1 MASNLL
7 TRLQSG
13 DFVVTAEITP
23 PVSTDPAEFISRALP
38 LKGLATA
45 VNVTDGAGA
54 KVHLSSLA
62 AAHFLVQNGIE
73 PISQMTCRRPNR
85 PALPGDP
92 LGALDAGE
100 AVRHAHCRRADR
112 APREGARSEGRR
124 QPDLRRGP
132 AGARRDPG
140 RRRGARD
147 GAAEL
152 HRDSRRHRRVG
163 RHREEAQKLMF
174 DLITRHGLALIFA
187 NVLLEQLG
195 VPLPAIPTLIVAG
208 ALAVDGTL
216 SAPAVFGVAFAASMI
231 GDSAWYLAGRRYGR
245 RVMTT
250 LCRISLSPDSCVR
263 QTESHFERWGGITL
277 VLGKFIPGLATITP
291 PLAGAMR
298 IRWRSFL
305 LLNGAGTAL
314 WAAAPIALGM
324 LFYAQIERL
333 VGRLQDLGAV
343 ALEVLGA
350 LLAGYVAV
358 KWWERR
364 RFYRM
369 LRMARITAEELRH
382 LMDSGRQPVIIDVRS
397 RAERELDARS
407 LPGALAFEVE
417 ELEELID
424 SLPADR
430 DVIFYCTCPNEA
442 SAARAAKRL
451 IDRGYT
457 RARPLRGGL
466 DAWIA
471 AGYAI
476 ELRTRAPRGS

>member
-1 MASNLL
+1 
-7 TRLQSG
+7 
-13 DFVVTAEITP
+13 V
-23 PVSTDPAEFISRALP
+23 
-38 LKGLATA
+38 
-45 VNVTDGAGA
+45 
-54 KVHLSSLA
+54 
-62 AAHFLVQNGIE
+62 
-73 PISQMTCRRPNR
+73 
-85 PALPGDP
+85 
-92 LGALDAGE
+92 
-100 AVRHAHCRRADR
+100 
-112 APREGARSEGRR
+112 
-124 QPDLRRGP
+124 
-132 AGARRDPG
+132 
-140 RRRGARD
+140 
-147 GAAEL
+147 
-152 HRDSRRHRRVG
+152 
-163 RHREEAQKLMF
+163 F
-174 DLITRHGLALIFA
+174 DLIARHGLALIFA

-195 VPLPAIPTLIVAG
+195 VPLPAVPTLIVAG
-208 ALAVDGTL
+208 ALAADGTL

-231 GDSAWYLAGRRYGR
+231 GDCAWYVAGRRYGR

-263 QTESHFERWGGITL
+263 QTENHFARWGGLTL
-277 VLGKFIPGLATITP
+277 ALGKFIPGLATIAP

-333 VGRLQDLGAV
+333 VDRLEDMGAV

-350 LLAGYVAV
+350 LLAVYVAF

-364 RFYRM
+364 RFYKT

-382 LMDSGRQPVIIDVRS
+382 LLDSGKPPVIIDVRS
-397 RAERELDARS
+397 HAERELDPRS
-407 LPGALAFEVE
+407 IPGARAFEVE
-417 ELEELID
+417 ELEKLID

-430 DVIFYCTCPNEA
+430 DVIFYCSCPNEA

-471 AGYAI
+471 AGYSI
-476 ELRTRAPRGS
+476 ELKAPAPRGS

>member
-1 MASNLL
+1 
-7 TRLQSG
+7 
-13 DFVVTAEITP
+13 
-23 PVSTDPAEFISRALP
+23 
-38 LKGLATA
+38 
-45 VNVTDGAGA
+45 
-54 KVHLSSLA
+54 
-62 AAHFLVQNGIE
+62 
-73 PISQMTCRRPNR
+73 
-85 PALPGDP
+85 
-92 LGALDAGE
+92 
-100 AVRHAHCRRADR
+100 
-112 APREGARSEGRR
+112 
-124 QPDLRRGP
+124 
-132 AGARRDPG
+132 
-140 RRRGARD
+140 
-147 GAAEL
+147 
-152 HRDSRRHRRVG
+152 
-163 RHREEAQKLMF
+163 MF

-216 SAPAVFGVAFAASMI
+216 SAPAVFGVAFVASMI
-231 GDSAWYLAGRRYGR
+231 GDSAWYFAGRQYGR

-263 QTESHFERWGGITL
+263 QTENHFDRWGGLTL
-277 VLGKFIPGLATITP
+277 VLGKFIPGLATIAP

-305 LLNGAGTAL
+305 LLNGAGTAI

-324 LFYAQIERL
+324 LFHAQIERL
-333 VGRLQDLGAV
+333 VDRLEDLGAV
-343 ALEVLGA
+343 ALEALGA
-350 LLAGYVAV
+350 LLAVYVAF

-382 LMDSGRQPVIIDVRS
+382 LIDSGKRPLIIDVRS
-397 RAERELDARS
+397 RVERELDARS
-407 LPGALAFEVE
+407 IPGALALEVE
-417 ELEELID
+417 EIEKLID

-430 DVIFYCTCPNEA
+430 DVIFYCSCPNEA

-476 ELRTRAPRGS
+476 ELRTPAPRGS

>member
-1 MASNLL
+1 ML
-7 TRLQSG
+7 
-13 DFVVTAEITP
+13 
-23 PVSTDPAEFISRALP
+23 
-38 LKGLATA
+38 
-45 VNVTDGAGA
+45 
-54 KVHLSSLA
+54 
-62 AAHFLVQNGIE
+62 
-73 PISQMTCRRPNR
+73 
-85 PALPGDP
+85 
-92 LGALDAGE
+92 
-100 AVRHAHCRRADR
+100 
-112 APREGARSEGRR
+112 
-124 QPDLRRGP
+124 
-132 AGARRDPG
+132 
-140 RRRGARD
+140 
-147 GAAEL
+147 
-152 HRDSRRHRRVG
+152 
-163 RHREEAQKLMF
+163 
-174 DLITRHGLALIFA
+174 DLIARHGLALIFA

-208 ALAVDGTL
+208 ALAADGTL

-231 GDSAWYLAGRRYGR
+231 GDCAWYIAGRRYGR

-263 QTESHFERWGGITL
+263 QTENHFARWGGLTL
-277 VLGKFIPGLATITP
+277 ALGKFIPGLATIAP

-314 WAAAPIALGM
+314 WAAGPIALGM

-333 VGRLQDLGAV
+333 VDRLQNMGVV
-343 ALEVLGA
+343 ALEAVGA
-350 LLAGYVAV
+350 LLAAYVAF

-382 LMDSGRQPVIIDVRS
+382 LLDSGKPPVIIDVRS
-397 RAERELDARS
+397 RAERELDPRS
-407 LPGALAFEVE
+407 IPGARAFEVE
-417 ELEELID
+417 ELEKLID

-476 ELRTRAPRGS
+476 ELKAPAPRGS

>member
-1 MASNLL
+1 ML
-7 TRLQSG
+7 
-13 DFVVTAEITP
+13 
-23 PVSTDPAEFISRALP
+23 
-38 LKGLATA
+38 
-45 VNVTDGAGA
+45 
-54 KVHLSSLA
+54 
-62 AAHFLVQNGIE
+62 
-73 PISQMTCRRPNR
+73 
-85 PALPGDP
+85 
-92 LGALDAGE
+92 
-100 AVRHAHCRRADR
+100 
-112 APREGARSEGRR
+112 
-124 QPDLRRGP
+124 
-132 AGARRDPG
+132 
-140 RRRGARD
+140 
-147 GAAEL
+147 
-152 HRDSRRHRRVG
+152 
-163 RHREEAQKLMF
+163 
-174 DLITRHGLALIFA
+174 DLIARHGLALIFA

-208 ALAVDGTL
+208 ALAADGTL

-231 GDSAWYLAGRRYGR
+231 GDCAWYIAGRRYGR

-263 QTESHFERWGGITL
+263 QTENHFARWGGLTL
-277 VLGKFIPGLATITP
+277 ALGKFIPGLATIAP

-324 LFYAQIERL
+324 LFHAQIERL
-333 VGRLQDLGAV
+333 VSRLQDLGAM
-343 ALEVLGA
+343 ALEAAGA
-350 LLAGYVAV
+350 LLAAYVAF

-382 LMDSGRQPVIIDVRS
+382 LLDSGKPPVIIDVRS
-397 RAERELDARS
+397 RAERALDPRS
-407 LPGALAFEVE
+407 IPGARAFEVE
-417 ELEELID
+417 ELEKLID

-476 ELRTRAPRGS
+476 ELKAPAPRGS

>member
-1 MASNLL
+1 ML
-7 TRLQSG
+7 
-13 DFVVTAEITP
+13 
-23 PVSTDPAEFISRALP
+23 
-38 LKGLATA
+38 
-45 VNVTDGAGA
+45 
-54 KVHLSSLA
+54 
-62 AAHFLVQNGIE
+62 
-73 PISQMTCRRPNR
+73 
-85 PALPGDP
+85 
-92 LGALDAGE
+92 
-100 AVRHAHCRRADR
+100 
-112 APREGARSEGRR
+112 
-124 QPDLRRGP
+124 
-132 AGARRDPG
+132 
-140 RRRGARD
+140 
-147 GAAEL
+147 
-152 HRDSRRHRRVG
+152 
-163 RHREEAQKLMF
+163 
-174 DLITRHGLALIFA
+174 DLIARHGLALIFA

-208 ALAVDGTL
+208 ALAADGTL

-231 GDSAWYLAGRRYGR
+231 GDCAWYIAGRRYGR

-263 QTESHFERWGGITL
+263 QTENHFARWGGLTL
-277 VLGKFIPGLATITP
+277 ALGKFIPGLATIAP

-314 WAAAPIALGM
+314 WAAAPIAVGM
-324 LFYAQIERL
+324 LFHAQIERL
-333 VGRLQDLGAV
+333 VSRLQDLGAM
-343 ALEVLGA
+343 ALEAAGA
-350 LLAGYVAV
+350 LLAAYVAF

-382 LMDSGRQPVIIDVRS
+382 LLDSGKPPVIIDVRS
-397 RAERELDARS
+397 RAERELDPRS
-407 LPGALAFEVE
+407 IPGARAFEVE
-417 ELEELID
+417 ELEKLID

-476 ELRTRAPRGS
+476 ELKAPAPRGS

>member
-1 MASNLL
+1 ML
-7 TRLQSG
+7 
-13 DFVVTAEITP
+13 
-23 PVSTDPAEFISRALP
+23 
-38 LKGLATA
+38 
-45 VNVTDGAGA
+45 
-54 KVHLSSLA
+54 
-62 AAHFLVQNGIE
+62 
-73 PISQMTCRRPNR
+73 
-85 PALPGDP
+85 
-92 LGALDAGE
+92 
-100 AVRHAHCRRADR
+100 
-112 APREGARSEGRR
+112 
-124 QPDLRRGP
+124 
-132 AGARRDPG
+132 
-140 RRRGARD
+140 
-147 GAAEL
+147 
-152 HRDSRRHRRVG
+152 
-163 RHREEAQKLMF
+163 
-174 DLITRHGLALIFA
+174 DLIARHGLALIFA

-208 ALAVDGTL
+208 ALAADGTL

-231 GDSAWYLAGRRYGR
+231 GDCAWYIAGRRYGR

-263 QTESHFERWGGITL
+263 QTENHFARWGGLTL
-277 VLGKFIPGLATITP
+277 ALGKFIPGLATIAP

-324 LFYAQIERL
+324 LFHAQIERL
-333 VGRLQDLGAV
+333 VDRLQNLGAV

-350 LLAGYVAV
+350 LLAAYVAF

-382 LMDSGRQPVIIDVRS
+382 LLDSGKPPVIIDVRS
-397 RAERELDARS
+397 RAERELDPRS
-407 LPGALAFEVE
+407 IPGARAFEVE
-417 ELEELID
+417 ELEKLID

-476 ELRTRAPRGS
+476 ELKAPAPRGS

>member
-1 MASNLL
+1 
-7 TRLQSG
+7 
-13 DFVVTAEITP
+13 
-23 PVSTDPAEFISRALP
+23 
-38 LKGLATA
+38 
-45 VNVTDGAGA
+45 
-54 KVHLSSLA
+54 
-62 AAHFLVQNGIE
+62 
-73 PISQMTCRRPNR
+73 
-85 PALPGDP
+85 
-92 LGALDAGE
+92 
-100 AVRHAHCRRADR
+100 
-112 APREGARSEGRR
+112 
-124 QPDLRRGP
+124 
-132 AGARRDPG
+132 
-140 RRRGARD
+140 
-147 GAAEL
+147 
-152 HRDSRRHRRVG
+152 
-163 RHREEAQKLMF
+163 MF

-231 GDSAWYLAGRRYGR
+231 GDCAWYVAGRQYGR

-263 QTESHFERWGGITL
+263 QTENRFERWGGLTL

-314 WAAAPIALGM
+314 WAAAPIVLGM
-324 LFYAQIERL
+324 LFHAQIERL
-333 VGRLQDLGAV
+333 VERLQGLGAV

-350 LLAGYVAV
+350 LLAVYVAF

-364 RFYRM
+364 RFYRT
-369 LRMARITAEELRH
+369 LRVARMTAEELRH
-382 LMDSGRQPVIIDVRS
+382 LMDSGKQPVIIDVRS

-407 LPGALAFEVE
+407 IPGALALEVE
-417 ELEELID
+417 ELERLID

-457 RARPLRGGL
+457 RVRPLRGGL
-466 DAWIA
+466 EAWIA

-476 ELRTRAPRGS
+476 ELRTPAPRGS

>member
-1 MASNLL
+1 
-7 TRLQSG
+7 
-13 DFVVTAEITP
+13 
-23 PVSTDPAEFISRALP
+23 
-38 LKGLATA
+38 
-45 VNVTDGAGA
+45 
-54 KVHLSSLA
+54 
-62 AAHFLVQNGIE
+62 
-73 PISQMTCRRPNR
+73 
-85 PALPGDP
+85 
-92 LGALDAGE
+92 
-100 AVRHAHCRRADR
+100 
-112 APREGARSEGRR
+112 
-124 QPDLRRGP
+124 
-132 AGARRDPG
+132 
-140 RRRGARD
+140 
-147 GAAEL
+147 
-152 HRDSRRHRRVG
+152 
-163 RHREEAQKLMF
+163 MF
-174 DLITRHGLALIFA
+174 DLIARYGLALIFA

-324 LFYAQIERL
+324 LLHAQIERL
-333 VGRLQDLGAV
+333 VSRLQDLGAV
-343 ALEVLGA
+343 ALEAAGA
-350 LLAGYVAV
+350 LLAVYVAF

-382 LMDSGRQPVIIDVRS
+382 LLDSGKPPVIIDVRP
-397 RAERELDARS
+397 RPEGELDARS
-407 LPGALAFEVE
+407 IPGALAPQAE
-417 ELEELID
+417 ELEELIG
-424 SLPADR
+424 SPAR
-430 DVIFYCTCPNEA
+430 DPGV
-442 SAARAAKRL
+442 R
-451 IDRGYT
+451 
-457 RARPLRGGL
+457 
-466 DAWIA
+466 
-471 AGYAI
+471 
-476 ELRTRAPRGS
+476 

>member
-1 MASNLL
+1 ML
-7 TRLQSG
+7 
-13 DFVVTAEITP
+13 
-23 PVSTDPAEFISRALP
+23 
-38 LKGLATA
+38 
-45 VNVTDGAGA
+45 
-54 KVHLSSLA
+54 
-62 AAHFLVQNGIE
+62 
-73 PISQMTCRRPNR
+73 
-85 PALPGDP
+85 
-92 LGALDAGE
+92 
-100 AVRHAHCRRADR
+100 
-112 APREGARSEGRR
+112 
-124 QPDLRRGP
+124 
-132 AGARRDPG
+132 
-140 RRRGARD
+140 
-147 GAAEL
+147 
-152 HRDSRRHRRVG
+152 
-163 RHREEAQKLMF
+163 
-174 DLITRHGLALIFA
+174 DLIARHGLALIFA

-208 ALAVDGTL
+208 ALAADGTL

-231 GDSAWYLAGRRYGR
+231 GDCAWYIAGRRYGR

-263 QTESHFERWGGITL
+263 QTENHFARWGGLTL
-277 VLGKFIPGLATITP
+277 ALGKFIPGLATIAP

-333 VGRLQDLGAV
+333 VDRLQGMGAV

-350 LLAGYVAV
+350 LLAVYVAF

-364 RFYRM
+364 RFYET

-382 LMDSGRQPVIIDVRS
+382 LLDSGKPPVIIDVRS
-397 RAERELDARS
+397 RAERELDPRS
-407 LPGALAFEVE
+407 IPGARAFEVE
-417 ELEELID
+417 ELEKLID

-476 ELRTRAPRGS
+476 ELKAPAPRGS

>member
-1 MASNLL
+1 
-7 TRLQSG
+7 
-13 DFVVTAEITP
+13 
-23 PVSTDPAEFISRALP
+23 
-38 LKGLATA
+38 
-45 VNVTDGAGA
+45 
-54 KVHLSSLA
+54 
-62 AAHFLVQNGIE
+62 
-73 PISQMTCRRPNR
+73 
-85 PALPGDP
+85 
-92 LGALDAGE
+92 
-100 AVRHAHCRRADR
+100 
-112 APREGARSEGRR
+112 
-124 QPDLRRGP
+124 
-132 AGARRDPG
+132 
-140 RRRGARD
+140 
-147 GAAEL
+147 
-152 HRDSRRHRRVG
+152 
-163 RHREEAQKLMF
+163 MF
-174 DLITRHGLALIFA
+174 DLIARHGLALIFA

-231 GDSAWYLAGRRYGR
+231 GDSAWYVAGRQYGR

-263 QTESHFERWGGITL
+263 QTENHFERWGGITL
-277 VLGKFIPGLATITP
+277 VLGKFIPGLATIAP

-305 LLNGAGTAL
+305 LLNGAGTVL

-324 LFYAQIERL
+324 LFHAQIERL

-350 LLAGYVAV
+350 LLAVYVAF

-369 LRMARITAEELRH
+369 LRVARITAEELRH
-382 LMDSGRQPVIIDVRS
+382 LVDSGRQPVIIDVRS

-407 LPGALAFEVE
+407 IPGALALEVE
-417 ELEELID
+417 ELERLID

-442 SAARAAKRL
+442 SAARAAKKL

-457 RARPLRGGL
+457 RVRPLRGGL
-466 DAWIA
+466 EAWIA

>member
-1 MASNLL
+1 ML
-7 TRLQSG
+7 
-13 DFVVTAEITP
+13 
-23 PVSTDPAEFISRALP
+23 
-38 LKGLATA
+38 
-45 VNVTDGAGA
+45 
-54 KVHLSSLA
+54 
-62 AAHFLVQNGIE
+62 
-73 PISQMTCRRPNR
+73 
-85 PALPGDP
+85 
-92 LGALDAGE
+92 
-100 AVRHAHCRRADR
+100 
-112 APREGARSEGRR
+112 
-124 QPDLRRGP
+124 
-132 AGARRDPG
+132 
-140 RRRGARD
+140 
-147 GAAEL
+147 
-152 HRDSRRHRRVG
+152 
-163 RHREEAQKLMF
+163 
-174 DLITRHGLALIFA
+174 DLIARHGLALIFA

-208 ALAVDGTL
+208 ALAADGTL

-231 GDSAWYLAGRRYGR
+231 GDSAWYIAGRQYGR

-263 QTESHFERWGGITL
+263 QTENHFARWGGLTL
-277 VLGKFIPGLATITP
+277 ALGKFIPGLATIAP

-333 VGRLQDLGAV
+333 VDRLQGMGAV

-350 LLAGYVAV
+350 LLAVYVAF

-364 RFYRM
+364 RFYKT

-382 LMDSGRQPVIIDVRS
+382 LLDSGKPPVIIDVRS
-397 RAERELDARS
+397 RAERELDPRS
-407 LPGALAFEVE
+407 IPGARAFEVE
-417 ELEELID
+417 DLEKLID

-430 DVIFYCTCPNEA
+430 DVIFYCSCPNEA
-442 SAARAAKRL
+442 SAARAARRL

-466 DAWIA
+466 DAWTA

-476 ELRTRAPRGS
+476 ELRTPAPRGS